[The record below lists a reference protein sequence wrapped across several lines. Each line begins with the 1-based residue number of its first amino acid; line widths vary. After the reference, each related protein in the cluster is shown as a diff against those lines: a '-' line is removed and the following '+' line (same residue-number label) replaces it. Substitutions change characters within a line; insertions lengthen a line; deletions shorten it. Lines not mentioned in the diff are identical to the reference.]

1 MKPLGVKGLVC
12 EQGGCFTLPGYQ
24 DADGRQVAGL
34 RTRGLFYPA
43 GVSGRRWTPSGRT
56 ANKGVVLP
64 CWVVMK
70 PMGVKGPDCEQGGC
84 FALPGCHETAG
95 RQGMGVKGP
104 DCEQGGCFALP
115 GCHETAGRQGAGLRT
130 RGLFCPAG
138 LS

>member
-64 CWVVMK
+64 FRGIMT
-70 PMGVKGPDCEQGGC
+70 PMDAKWPDCEQGGC
-84 FALPGCHETAG
+84 FTLPGYQDADG
-95 RQGMGVKGP
+95 RQV
-104 DCEQGGCFALP
+104 
-115 GCHETAGRQGAGLRT
+115 AGLRT
-130 RGLFCPAG
+130 RGLFCPVG